1 MKSASS
7 VRHNITANFAGKAWK
22 GIFSL
27 AFVPI
32 YIQLMGVEVYGLIGI
47 FMSLTALLALLD
59 MGLSAT
65 LNRELSRLSV
75 AEDSAQ
81 ESRNLVRTFEVIY
94 WGIGVLIGI
103 VVVVLAPIIAKYWIT
118 STTISNEI
126 IEQALLIMGML
137 LAFQWPGTI
146 YTGGLRGLQRQV
158 LLNVIQGVS
167 IMARH
172 FGAVLVLLFISPSIV
187 LFFFWQALVA
197 LFSTIILAVWL
208 WKSLPR
214 TGKKSI
220 FDKRLLVK
228 NWKFTSGMIG
238 ISLVTIIL
246 TQLDKIILSKMLT
259 LEMFGYYMLAFSVAS
274 VLASLVN
281 PVHSALFPRLSQLVA
296 GGSEAEISELYHKG
310 CQLVSIIILP
320 IAVTLVFFAEEI
332 LILWV
337 GDPVIVRNT
346 HMILS
351 LLVIGT
357 VINGLM
363 TLPYTLQL
371 AYGWTKLTLYKNIIA
386 VILLVPLMVWMVQM
400 YHGIGAALAWVI
412 LNLGYIILE
421 IPIMHKRL
429 LKNEMGKWYK
439 RDIILPVLIVTII
452 GFIAQEILPAD
463 SSKLVMLLV
472 MLSTCAL
479 TFAASAWATG
489 NLNSK
494 SLSILRS
501 KNRAIKVQ
509 AESITSEKYKPK

>member
-1 MKSASS
+1 MKSTPS
-7 VRHNITANFAGKAWK
+7 VRHNIAANFAGKAWR
-22 GIFSL
+22 GIFGL

-32 YIQLMGVEVYGLIGI
+32 YIKLMGVEVYGLIGI

-94 WGIGVLIGI
+94 WVIGFLIGI
-103 VVVVLAPIIAKYWIT
+103 VVVVLAPVITKHWIN
-118 STTISNEI
+118 SPNVSNEI
-126 IEQALLIMGML
+126 IEQALLTMGLL

-146 YTGGLRGLQRQV
+146 YTGGLRGIQRQV
-158 LLNVIQGVS
+158 LLNVVQGVS
-167 IMARH
+167 TMVRH

-187 LFFFWQALVA
+187 LFFYWQAFVA
-197 LFSTIILAVWL
+197 LITTIVLAACL
-208 WKSLPR
+208 WKSLPKAE
-214 TGKKSI
+214 KKSI
-220 FDKRLLVK
+220 FDKGLLVK

-238 ISLVTIIL
+238 ISVMVVLL

-259 LEMFGYYMLAFSVAS
+259 LEMFGYYMLAFSVAN
-274 VLASLVN
+274 VLLSLVN

-296 GGSEAEISELYHKG
+296 GGSEAEISEVYHKG
-310 CQLVSIIILP
+310 CQLVSVILLP
-320 IAVTLVFFAEEI
+320 VAVTLVFFAEEM

-337 GDPVIVRNT
+337 GDPIVVSNA

-351 LLVIGT
+351 LLIIGT

-371 AYGWTKLTLYKNIIA
+371 AYGWTKLTLYKTIVA

-400 YHGIGAALAWVI
+400 YHGVGAALVWII
-412 LNLGYIILE
+412 LNVGLLIFE
-421 IPIMHKRL
+421 IPIMHQRL
-429 LKNEMGKWYK
+429 LKNEMGKWYR
-439 RDIILPVLIVTII
+439 RDIILPVLVVTLI
-452 GFIAQEILPAD
+452 GYIAQEILPAD

-472 MLSTCAL
+472 ILSTCVLA
-479 TFAASAWATG
+479 FVASAWATG
-489 NLNSK
+489 NLNRK
-494 SLSILRS
+494 AIDLL
-501 KNRAIKVQ
+501 KGNNR
-509 AESITSEKYKPK
+509 